1 MKNLINEIMSLI
13 FLGSISSVSAGT
25 TESLAKTD
33 ALIHLENCFDLARN
47 PDSSLADITR
57 EFKLAIQDKG
67 DDPGRFDKLSEI
79 AKNLGADD
87 AQLQKMWCEYGL
99 TDEGHDF
106 FLSQPRHTKEENGRL
121 VAAIRSALK

>member
-1 MKNLINEIMSLI
+1 MKNLITGIMSLI
-13 FLGSISSVSAGT
+13 FLGSISSVTAGT

-79 AKNLGADD
+79 AKNLGADNK
-87 AQLQKMWCEYGL
+87 QLGKMWDEYGL
-99 TDEGHDF
+99 TDEGHSF
-106 FLSQPRHTKEENGRL
+106 FLKQYRSTTKANKL
-121 VAAIRSALK
+121 ATTIRSALR